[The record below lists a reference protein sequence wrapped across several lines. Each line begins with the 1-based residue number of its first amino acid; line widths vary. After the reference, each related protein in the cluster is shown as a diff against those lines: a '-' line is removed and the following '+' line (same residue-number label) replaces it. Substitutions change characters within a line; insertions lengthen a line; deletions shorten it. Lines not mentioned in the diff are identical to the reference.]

1 MKEKTNWE
9 ESNEYFGTR
18 MLGHTEVPEYVMN
31 FLKEEDD
38 SNKIPFQTQ
47 LAGHIKKEYG
57 FKNVP
62 SEVSTWIT
70 SQSLNFSKMNDIVIA
85 KSKHNTEL
93 SEVVLDKLWINYQ
106 KKHEFNPF
114 HKHTGFLSFI
124 IFVKIPYDLKEEL
137 KVFPEMN
144 KQGDFNVNSTSK
156 LCFLNTDLLGEP
168 MFDSIPVDK
177 SFEGKMLMFSASQY
191 HAVYPFYTSDEERIT
206 VSGNLKFKTSLD

>member
-1 MKEKTNWE
+1 MKEQTNWE
-9 ESNEYFGTR
+9 KSIEYFGTR
-18 MLGHTEVPEYVMN
+18 TLGYSEVPEYVMN
-31 FLKEEDD
+31 FLKEEDE

-62 SEVSTWIT
+62 GEVSTWIT

-85 KSKHNTEL
+85 RAKHNTEL
-93 SEVVLDKLWINYQ
+93 SE
-106 KKHEFNPF
+106 
-114 HKHTGFLSFI
+114 
-124 IFVKIPYDLKEEL
+124 
-137 KVFPEMN
+137 
-144 KQGDFNVNSTSK
+144 GDFNVNSTSK

-206 VSGNLKFKTSLD
+206 VSGNLKFKTNLD